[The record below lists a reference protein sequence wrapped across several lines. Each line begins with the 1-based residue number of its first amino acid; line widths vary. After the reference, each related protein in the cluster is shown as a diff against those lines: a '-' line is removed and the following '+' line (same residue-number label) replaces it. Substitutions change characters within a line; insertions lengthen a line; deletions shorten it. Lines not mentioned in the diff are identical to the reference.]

1 MNEPTN
7 ESVELNESNYSKKS
21 IVITGTNNRYLIKR
35 ANRVKN
41 EIKKREIMNKYNV
54 NPIFLNYEK
63 QMQMIKEIYCK
74 SNQHEN
80 NQVKTI
86 LHQEIERKISS
97 YKQQDLLKNKYNE
110 ALFIDIECVLKKLID
125 TNMQCFYCNCPILV
139 LYEIVRELTQ
149 WSVDRINNDEG
160 HNKDNFVIACLNCN
174 IKRRTTNS
182 KKFLFTKQLNLVK
195 VDE

>member
-1 MNEPTN
+1 MNQQHD
-7 ESVELNESNYSKKS
+7 ESKECNKS

-41 EIKKREIMNKYNV
+41 EVKKREIINKYNI
-54 NPIFLNYEK
+54 NPVFLNYDKQLQLINEMHDKTNQEVMLQEK
-63 QMQMIKEIYCK
+63 
-74 SNQHEN
+74 N
-80 NQVKTI
+80 I
-86 LHQEIERKISS
+86 LNQEIERKISS

-110 ALFIDIECVLKKLID
+110 TEFIDTDCILKKLID
-125 TNMQCFYCNCPILV
+125 CDMQCFYCNCQMVI

-195 VDE
+195 LAE

>member
-1 MNEPTN
+1 MNETN
-7 ESVELNESNYSKKS
+7 ETNETNRS
-21 IVITGTNNRYLIKR
+21 ISITGTNNRYLIKR

-41 EIKKREIMNKYNV
+41 EVKKREIMNKYNI

-74 SNQHEN
+74 SNQDEN

>member
-1 MNEPTN
+1 MNQ
-7 ESVELNESNYSKKS
+7 LIDESNDETNRS
-21 IVITGTNNRYLIKR
+21 ISITGTNNRYLIKR

-41 EIKKREIMNKYNV
+41 EVKKREIMNKYNISPV
-54 NPIFLNYEK
+54 FLNYDI
-63 QMQMIKEIYCK
+63 QLQLIKEMHNKLSQDI
-74 SNQHEN
+74 NIHEKN
-80 NQVKTI
+80 
-86 LHQEIERKISS
+86 LLRQEIERKISS

-110 ALFIDIECVLKKLID
+110 SLFIDLACILKKIIETD
-125 TNMQCFYCNCPILV
+125 MQCFYCNSQVVV

-195 VDE
+195 LAE

>member
-1 MNEPTN
+1 MNECTN
-7 ESVELNESNYSKKS
+7 ESNQTNRS
-21 IVITGTNNRYLIKR
+21 ISITGTNNRYLIKR
-35 ANRVKN
+35 ANRVKT
-41 EIKKREIMNKYNV
+41 EVKKREIMNKYNI

-74 SNQHEN
+74 SNQEEN

-110 ALFIDIECVLKKLID
+110 PDFINIECVLKKLID
-125 TNMQCFYCNCPILV
+125 TDMQCFYCKCQILV

>member
-1 MNEPTN
+1 MENKEDKEHKEDNETQKN
-7 ESVELNESNYSKKS
+7 IN
-21 IVITGTNNRYLIKR
+21 ITGTNNRYLIKR

-41 EIKKREIMNKYNV
+41 EVKKREIMNKYNI

-74 SNQHEN
+74 SNQDEN

-182 KKFLFTKQLNLVK
+182 KKFLFTRQLNLVK

>member
-1 MNEPTN
+1 MNQPTD
-7 ESVELNESNYSKKS
+7 ESNETHETKRS
-21 IVITGTNNRYLIKR
+21 ISITGTNNRYLIKR

-41 EIKKREIMNKYNV
+41 EVKKREIMNKYNI
-54 NPIFLNYEK
+54 NPVFLNCEK
-63 QMQMIKEIYCK
+63 QLQLIKDIYYK
-74 SNQHEN
+74 SNEHEN
-80 NQVKTI
+80 PQVKSI
-86 LHQEIERKISS
+86 LQEEIERKIAS
-97 YKQQDLLKNKYNE
+97 YKQQDLIKNKYNDP
-110 ALFIDIECVLKKLID
+110 LFIDIESILKKLID
-125 TNMQCFYCNCPILV
+125 CDMQCFYCKTQILV

-182 KKFLFTKQLNLVK
+182 NKFLFTKQLNLVK